1 MYKHSLIPKASHAC
15 LENPSISGWWHGKTR
30 KMQISIITGTS
41 DPPPTHT
48 YTQWS
53 PAHMNTGLRSLVS
66 NYHDNWGV
74 HHAAQRLVNIFSGYS
89 INSFITKQQQKN
101 PTPPISLLH
110 THTNTVPLN
119 VMVLCL
125 IWREF
130 DRQHFND
137 QEPGWGLK
145 LTVAIYRAS
154 IMSWRKTLNSQI
166 NIYGEWDGGVAII
179 IPLNPTAMNNQWM

>member
-1 MYKHSLIPKASHAC
+1 MCKHSLIPKASRAC
-15 LENPSISGWWHGKTR
+15 LENPAFWGRWHGKRR
-30 KMQISIITGTS
+30 KMQISIIKGPCDS
-41 DPPPTHT
+41 LPTHT

-53 PAHMNTGLRSLVS
+53 SAHINTVLGSLVS

-89 INSFITKQQQKN
+89 INSFITKQQQK
-101 PTPPISLLH
+101 PPPPPISLLQTHTNTKGH
-110 THTNTVPLN
+110 THTHTVPLN

-145 LTVAIYRAS
+145 LTEAS
-154 IMSWRKTLNSQI
+154 IGPLSCQ
-166 NIYGEWDGGVAII
+166 GER
-179 IPLNPTAMNNQWM
+179 L

>member
-1 MYKHSLIPKASHAC
+1 MHVWK
-15 LENPSISGWWHGKTR
+15 NPIIWGRWHGKTR
-30 KMQISIITGTS
+30 KMQISIIIS
-41 DPPPTHT
+41 PCDPLPTQTH
-48 YTQWS
+48 TQWS
-53 PAHMNTGLRSLVS
+53 PSHINTVLGSLVS

-89 INSFITKQQQKN
+89 INSFITKQQQKKLHPPN
-101 PTPPISLLH
+101 LSLTHTQTPRH
-110 THTNTVPLN
+110 THTVPLN

-145 LTVAIYRAS
+145 LTEAS
-154 IMSWRKTLNSQI
+154 IGPLSCQ
-166 NIYGEWDGGVAII
+166 GERFW
-179 IPLNPTAMNNQWM
+179 TAK